1 LLSSSTSNLF
11 KYAFFV
17 SIFLLTT
24 LYIQAQ
30 VTNVKVDFSKEL
42 GPMKMEQMALGQGGL
57 SEEPMLAS
65 RVTEI
70 RALHPGIIR
79 IFVSEYY
86 DVIPEPGKYHFATL
100 DSTVSNILQTG
111 ARPFMSFCL
120 KPKQFFP
127 VVDHDIVEPNDYA
140 GWEQFVYD
148 VVKHYVDKGA
158 GITYWEVGNE
168 VDIGEDGGTP
178 YRFKPES
185 YARYYKHTA
194 AAILRADPNAKVG
207 GPALAYYKSPILPEL
222 LRVCSAE
229 KIPLHFV
236 SFHHYNNSPTII
248 RGQIEYVKNL
258 VAQYP
263 DIKAETI
270 MNEWNVDLFNPILDT
285 RYQPCYVAETI
296 WQMKDAGLDWSCYYH
311 IRDWYVS
318 FETFSRFFSPHGTAF
333 MTRWWNRQAQFSGL
347 FDYQNQIRP
356 AYYTFKLL
364 SRLAGNKLAVTS
376 NNDKVHGFAAHDTKM
391 LMHNMMLWNFSD
403 KPVTV
408 KVDLVD
414 LPKDMQVRHIMLDA
428 TGAGLEENQRL
439 RPDPFIK
446 LKKGTQTINLKLEPW
461 GVHYWS
467 FE

>member
-1 LLSSSTSNLF
+1 MLKTKLFLLSICMVAVAHL
-11 KYAFFV
+11 
-17 SIFLLTT
+17 
-24 LYIQAQ
+24 QAQ
-30 VTNVKVDFSKEL
+30 VTTVKVDFAKEL

-65 RVTEI
+65 RVTEL
-70 RALHPGIIR
+70 RALHPGVIR
-79 IFVSEYY
+79 LFVSEYY
-86 DVIPEPGKYHFATL
+86 NVLPGPGKYHFTTL
-100 DSTVSNILQTG
+100 DSMVTNILQTG
-111 ARPFMSFCL
+111 AKPFMSFCL

-148 VVKHYVDKGA
+148 VVKHYLDKGA
-158 GITYWEVGNE
+158 GIKYWEVGNE

-185 YARYYKHTA
+185 YARYYKHTTA
-194 AAILRADPNAKVG
+194 AVLRADPTAKVG
-207 GPALAYYKSPILPEL
+207 GPALASYKSPILPEL
-222 LRVCSAE
+222 LKVCSAE
-229 KIPLHFV
+229 KIQLDFV
-236 SFHHYNNSPTII
+236 SFHNYNNSPTAI

-263 DIKAETI
+263 DLKTETI

-285 RYQPCYVAETI
+285 RFQPSYVAETI

-318 FETFSRFFSPHGTAF
+318 FETFSRIHSPEGTAF

-347 FDYQNQIRP
+347 FDYQNNMRP

-364 SRLAGNKLAVTS
+364 SRLAGNKIAVNST
-376 NNDKVHGFAAHDTKM
+376 NDKVHGFASHDPK
-391 LMHNMMLWNFSD
+391 LRMHNMMLWNFSD
-403 KPVTV
+403 KPVTI
-408 KVDLVD
+408 KINLAN
-414 LPKDMQVRHIMLDA
+414 LPKDMQVRHIVLDA

-446 LKKGTQTINLKLEPW
+446 LKKGTETINLKLEPW
-461 GVHYWS
+461 AVHYWS
-467 FE
+467 LE

>member
-1 LLSSSTSNLF
+1 MLKLRTLLLSII
-11 KYAFFV
+11 
-17 SIFLLTT
+17 IFSGGNVC
-24 LYIQAQ
+24 AQ
-30 VTNVKVDFSKEL
+30 TTNVKVEFGKSL

-70 RALHPGIIR
+70 RALHPAIIR

-86 DVIPEPGKYHFATL
+86 EVISESGKYHFATL
-100 DSTVSNILQTG
+100 DSMVANILQTG
-111 ARPFMSFCL
+111 AKPFMSFCL
-120 KPKQFFP
+120 KPKMFFP
-127 VVDHDIVEPNDYA
+127 VIDQDIVEPNDYA
-140 GWEQFVYD
+140 GWEQFVHD
-148 VVKHYVDKGA
+148 VVKHYLDKGA

-185 YARYYKHTA
+185 YARYYKHTV

-236 SFHHYNNSPTII
+236 SFHNYNNSPTAI

-258 VAQYP
+258 VAQHP
-263 DIKAETI
+263 DLKAETI
-270 MNEWNVDLFNPILDT
+270 MNEWNMDLFNPPLDP
-285 RYQPCYVAETI
+285 RFQPCYVAETI
-296 WQMKDAGLDWSCYYH
+296 WQMKDVGLDWSCYYQ

-318 FETFSRFFSPHGTAF
+318 YETFAKIHSPEGTAF

-347 FDYQNQIRP
+347 IDYQNQLRP

-364 SRLAGNKLAVTS
+364 SRMAGNKLAVTS
-376 NNDKVHGFAAHDTKM
+376 SNDKVHGFATHDPK
-391 LMHNMMLWNFSD
+391 LRMHNMMLWNFSD
-403 KPVTV
+403 QPVTV
-408 KVDLVD
+408 NLSLND
-414 LPKDMQVRHIMLDA
+414 LPKDMRVRHIVLDA
-428 TGAGLEENQRL
+428 SGSGLEENQRL
-439 RPDPFIK
+439 RPDPFVQI
-446 LKKGTQTINLKLEPW
+446 KKGTQSLTLKLEPW
-461 GVHYWS
+461 AVHYWS
-467 FE
+467 LE